1 VQNALLFTTFSVY
14 CMGIEEGMVANIIH
28 LCDLS
33 IGSQFVNLFSSSV
46 FLHLCYR
53 YRLTMDESK
62 SETNVR
68 CCVECAIVRYIF
80 RAMFR
85 KK

>member
-1 VQNALLFTTFSVY
+1 
-14 CMGIEEGMVANIIH
+14 MVADIIH

-33 IGSQFVNLFSSSV
+33 IGSQFVNLFSSSI
-46 FLHLCYR
+46 FFHSCYR
-53 YRLTMDESK
+53 YRLAMDEPK

-68 CCVECAIVRYIF
+68 CCVECTVVRYIF
-80 RAMFR
+80 RAMYE